1 MKKNILIVI
10 LIACIIV
17 SFFLGRNFDRTMNP
31 TNAQT
36 QELVGIYETDSW
48 NGKPAI
54 LALYDDGTCQYPSG
68 SGASWRLEEG
78 NIVIAVKSLEYDNGD
93 RTINVHFANTK
104 SEDEIKAI
112 ARSISNLSNVESVKS
127 LIDEY
132 QKRIYVK
139 LINPDT
145 TNEIY
150 NAISSMD
157 GISSL
162 EYEYREIESQRDHE
176 AKIMENGLMLHG
188 KFFKKISN

>member
-1 MKKNILIVI
+1 
-10 LIACIIV
+10 
-17 SFFLGRNFDRTMNP
+17 MNP

-112 ARSISNLSNVESVKS
+112 ARSISNLRSH
-127 LIDEY
+127 LQILY
-132 QKRIYVK
+132 MLLQIY
-139 LINPDT
+139 LFRFR
-145 TNEIY
+145 Y
-150 NAISSMD
+150 N
-157 GISSL
+157 L
-162 EYEYREIESQRDHE
+162 PRLKQYPHV
-176 AKIMENGLMLHG
+176 
-188 KFFKKISN
+188 